1 MAPTTAMT
9 THIAIQE
16 QVDGGTAD
24 FMEQVGDDQ
33 YRA

>member
-9 THIAIQE
+9 NIPIQE
-16 QVDGGTAD
+16 QLDGGTAD